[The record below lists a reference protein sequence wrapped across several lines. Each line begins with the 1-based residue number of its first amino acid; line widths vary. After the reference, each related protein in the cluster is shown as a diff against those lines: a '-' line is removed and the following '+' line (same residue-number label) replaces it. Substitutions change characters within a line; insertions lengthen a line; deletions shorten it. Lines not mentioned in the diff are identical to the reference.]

1 MGRLDDIEGV
11 IGPHQRAGRF
21 NEFHGTVVSLAA
33 TIARTVGM

>member
-1 MGRLDDIEGV
+1 MGRLDDIDGV

-21 NEFHGTVVSLAA
+21 NEFHCAVMSLAT